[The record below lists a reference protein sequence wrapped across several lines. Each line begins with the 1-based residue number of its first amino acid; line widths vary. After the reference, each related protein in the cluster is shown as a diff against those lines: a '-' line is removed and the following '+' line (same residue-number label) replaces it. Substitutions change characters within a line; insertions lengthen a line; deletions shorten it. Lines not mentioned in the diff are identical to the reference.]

1 MAKIGLLLDYWDSC
15 LHDELYIHIL
25 YKQFCVLMPVSHG
38 TVTTKAVVPVL
49 VPSYLIIHLH
59 FLLKYNKF
67 KSCTINESQPPI
79 LRANQALNRVGCF
92 GG

>member
-15 LHDELYIHIL
+15 LHYELSIYIL
-25 YKQFCVLMPVSHG
+25 YRQFCVLIPVSHG

-49 VPSYLIIHLH
+49 VISYLIIRLH
-59 FLLKYNKF
+59 FLLKYNKL
-67 KSCTINESQPPI
+67 KSCTINGSQQLI
-79 LRANQALNRVGCF
+79 LRANQALNRVAWF